1 MNAMLQNLV
10 LLALAASPALARPA
24 QETRA
29 KKSLSLE
36 GARSVA
42 ASAEAYAKEK
52 GAGGAFAVVDDGGN
66 LLTFARIDGTFP
78 AGAKVSIG
86 KARTAALFQK
96 PTSFFESVIVEKG
109 RVSMAALS
117 MFEDF
122 TPLQG
127 GVPILV
133 DGQIVGAIG
142 VSGAMSAQQ
151 DDEIARHAAEAFQS
165 GATRSAKA
173 FDVTHI
179 KKEAV
184 ASAFQK
190 GAPLLENDAF
200 KVHASRRDGPGVPE
214 VHAKDTDIVYVLTGT
229 ASLVTGG
236 QVVGGKEIGPNEIR
250 GESIEGGET
259 RKLVPGDVVVV
270 PAGAPHWF
278 QEVETPFTYYVVKA
292 TR

>member
-1 MNAMLQNLV
+1 MNALAKT
-10 LLALAASPALARPA
+10 LALLCLASTALA
-24 QETRA
+24 QGTVA

-42 ASAEAYAKEK
+42 AAAEAYAKEK
-52 GAGGAFAVVDDGGN
+52 GAGGAIAVVDDGGN
-66 LLTFARIDGTFP
+66 LLSFSRLDGTFP
-78 AGAKVSIG
+78 AGAKISLG

-117 MFEDF
+117 TFEDF

-127 GVPILV
+127 GVPILL
-133 DGQIVGAIG
+133 DGEIVGAIG

-151 DDEIARHAAEAFQS
+151 DDEIARHAAESFPMLA
-165 GATRSAKA
+165 AKSAQA
-173 FDVTHI
+173 LDVTFI
-179 KKEAV
+179 QKEAV
-184 ASAFQK
+184 AAAFQK

-214 VHAKDTDIVYVLTGT
+214 VHQEDTDIVYVLSGK
-229 ASLVTGG
+229 AKLVTGG
-236 QVVGGKEIGPNEIR
+236 EVVGPKEVAPSEIR
-250 GESIEGGET
+250 GQTIQGGDT
-259 RKLVPGDVVVV
+259 RDLAPGDVVVV

-278 QEVETPFTYYVVKA
+278 KEVESPFTYYVVKA

>member
-1 MNAMLQNLV
+1 MNALAKALA
-10 LLALAASPALARPA
+10 LLSLAASPVLA
-24 QETRA
+24 QGTVA

-42 ASAEAYAKEK
+42 AAAEDYAKEK
-52 GAGGAFAVVDDGGN
+52 GAGGAIAVVDDGGN
-66 LLTFARIDGTFP
+66 LLCFVRLDGTFP

-109 RVSMAALS
+109 RVSMTALS
-117 MFEDF
+117 AFEDF

-127 GVPILV
+127 GVPILL

-151 DDEIARHAAEAFQS
+151 DDEIARHAADSFQAL
-165 GATRSAKA
+165 ATKNVQAL
-173 FDVTHI
+173 DVTYI
-179 KKEAV
+179 QKDAV
-184 ASAFQK
+184 AAAFQK
-190 GAPLLENDAF
+190 GAPLLENEIF
-200 KVHASRRDGPGVPE
+200 KVHASRREGPGVPE
-214 VHAKDTDIVYVLTGT
+214 IHHKDTDIVYVLSGSAT
-229 ASLVTGG
+229 LVTGG
-236 QVVGGKEIGPNEIR
+236 EVVDAKETAPSEVR
-250 GESIEGGET
+250 GASIQGGET

-270 PAGAPHWF
+270 PAGTPHWF
-278 QEVETPFTYYVVKA
+278 KEVQTPFTYYVVKA